1 MKVLITGAGGQLG
14 TDVRLR
20 FADHDLINADII
32 DGFVNLDVT
41 DRDAVMGLVEAE
53 KPDAIV
59 HTAAFTAVDLC
70 ETEVEMAYKLNAV
83 AVRHMNEAAVRFGS
97 YLVHI
102 STDYVF
108 SGNKVGPYVEWD
120 TPDPLSVYGASKRA
134 GEMEVDPQNAIVRT
148 SWVCGEFGNNMV
160 KTILRLSGEHDQLSF
175 VDDQV
180 GHPTFT
186 ADLADQIH
194 GLVADRR
201 PGLFHVT
208 NQGAVSWHQF
218 AQAVLEASGQDPDR
232 VGPISTADYKKM
244 PATRPLNSVL
254 DNAALRM
261 SGVAPTRDFREPLA
275 EVVAR
280 LTA

>member
-41 DRDAVMGLVEAE
+41 DRDAVLGLVQAE

-134 GEMEVDPQNAIVRT
+134 GETEVDPQNAIVRT

-186 ADLADQIH
+186 TDLADQIH
-194 GLVADRR
+194 GLVCDRR